1 MKWLVNEKGS
11 DDAFKLLDEWGKG
24 ECDLAAPELLRV
36 EVTNAL
42 INYSKRGLLPNE
54 KYLEGIQCLEKLP
67 LRYVNEDWS
76 LIREASTLAW
86 KLDVAV
92 YDAIYIAAASN
103 TCSTMITA
111 DQKLFNKA
119 KTRTAI
125 VLLGEE

>member
-11 DDAFKLLDEWGKG
+11 DYALKLLDDWGKG

-42 INYSKRGLLPNE
+42 INYTKRGLLPKE
-54 KYLEGIQCLEKLP
+54 KYLEGIQRLEELP

-76 LIREASTLAW
+76 LIREASILAW

-103 TCSTMITA
+103 TSSTMITA

-125 VLLGEE
+125 VLLGEG

>member
-11 DDAFKLLDEWGKG
+11 DYAFKLLDEWGKG

-36 EVTNAL
+36 EVANAL
-42 INYSKRGLLPNE
+42 INYSKRGLLPKE
-54 KYLEGIQCLEKLP
+54 KYLEGIQRLEELP

-76 LIREASTLAW
+76 LIREASKLAS

-92 YDAIYIAAASN
+92 YDAIYIVAASN
-103 TCSTMITA
+103 TCSIMITA